1 MFFLYSCATMTSLY
15 NNGMKMEFLTLDAA
29 DNIYL
34 IRKILADSGFAEI
47 KNITR
52 LQSGSRSVAYYADD
66 YIVRFPKA
74 EIIWQTM
81 QREKM
86 IIDTIYPHLMPYF
99 EGKIHKIKLI
109 DGTHPFS
116 ISERF
121 YGKICDGRPESDYA
135 VLYQNIKPERQLK
148 LAQDLAMFFH
158 LMHQINCAK
167 LNIPEPT
174 EAIDNWDVTLRDDFD
189 YTKVKEALLQ
199 HNIDLNDYKPTL
211 PNTDKALCH
220 NDLSGS
226 NLLLNPASDDI
237 LAGIIDFGN
246 VVIMPKYQDFFPL
259 YKIDRK
265 LAIDTLTEYNKLTT
279 SKIEPKQL
287 DYMALCYIGYGL
299 YKTKDNSSP
308 YFLKL
313 LKLFL

>member
-1 MFFLYSCATMTSLY
+1 MD
-15 NNGMKMEFLTLDAA
+15 FLTKETA
-29 DNIYL
+29 DNLDL
-34 IRKILADSGFAEI
+34 IRKILAYSGFSEI

-86 IIDTIYPHLMPYF
+86 IIDAIYPYLMPYF
-99 EGKIHKIKLI
+99 EGKVHKIELI
-109 DGTHPFS
+109 DGTYPFS
-116 ISERF
+116 VSKRL

-158 LMHQINCAK
+158 SMHQIDYK
-167 LNIPEPT
+167 PLNIPEPT
-174 EAIDNWDVTLRDDFD
+174 EAIDNWDVSTREDFD
-189 YTKVKEALLQ
+189 YASVREVLLP
-199 HNIDLNDYKPTL
+199 HNIDLNDYKVTL
-211 PNTDKALCH
+211 PNTNEALCH

-226 NLLLNPASDDI
+226 NLLLNPESDDI

-246 VVIMPKYQDFFPL
+246 VVVMPKYQDFFPL
-259 YKIDRK
+259 YKISRK

-287 DYMALCYIGYGL
+287 DYMALCYIVYGL

-308 YFLKL
+308 YFMKL

>member
-1 MFFLYSCATMTSLY
+1 M
-15 NNGMKMEFLTLDAA
+15 NFLTKENA
-29 DNIYL
+29 DNLDL
-34 IRKILADSGFAEI
+34 IRKILADSGFSEI

-86 IIDTIYPHLMPYF
+86 IINAIYPHLMPYF
-99 EGKIHKIKLI
+99 ERKIHKIELI
-109 DGTHPFS
+109 DGTYPFS
-116 ISERF
+116 VSKRL
-121 YGKICDGRPESDYA
+121 YGKICDGRPESEYA
-135 VLYQNIKPERQLK
+135 VLYQNIIPERQLK

-158 LMHQINCAK
+158 SMHQIDYTK
-167 LNIPEPT
+167 FNIPEPT
-174 EAIDNWDVTLRDDFD
+174 EAIDNWDVSTREDFD
-189 YTKVKEALLQ
+189 YASVREALLP
-199 HNIDLNDYKPTL
+199 HKIDLNDYKITS
-211 PNTDKALCH
+211 PNVEQALCH

-226 NLLLNPASDDI
+226 NLLINPESDDI

-279 SKIEPKQL
+279 SKIEQKQL

-308 YFLKL
+308 YFMKL
-313 LKLFL
+313 LKPFL

>member
-1 MFFLYSCATMTSLY
+1 MTY
-15 NNGMKMEFLTLDAA
+15 IVKETA
-29 DNIYL
+29 DNLDL
-34 IRKILADSGFAEI
+34 IRKILADSGFSEI

-86 IIDTIYPHLMPYF
+86 IIDTIYLHLMPYF
-99 EGKIHKIKLI
+99 EGKIHKIELI
-109 DGTHPFS
+109 DGTYPFS
-116 ISERF
+116 VSKRL

-135 VLYQNIKPERQLK
+135 VLYQYIIPERQLK

-158 LMHQINCAK
+158 LMHQIDYKK
-167 LNIPEPT
+167 LNMPEPT
-174 EAIDNWDVTLRDDFD
+174 EAIDNWEVSTREDFD
-189 YTKVKEALLQ
+189 YASVREALLP
-199 HNIDLNDYKPTL
+199 HKIDLDYNKPTL

-226 NLLLNPASDDI
+226 NLLLNPESDDI

-246 VVIMPKYQDFFPL
+246 MVVMPKYQDFFPL
-259 YKIDRK
+259 YKVDRK

-308 YFLKL
+308 YFMKL
-313 LKLFL
+313 LKPFL

>member
-1 MFFLYSCATMTSLY
+1 MDFITKET
-15 NNGMKMEFLTLDAA
+15 A
-29 DNIYL
+29 DNLDL
-34 IRKILADSGFAEI
+34 IRKILVDSGFSEI

-99 EGKIHKIKLI
+99 EGKIHKIELI
-109 DGTHPFS
+109 DGTYPFS
-116 ISERF
+116 VSKRI

-135 VLYQNIKPERQLK
+135 VLYQNIIPERQLK

-158 LMHQINCAK
+158 LMHQINYTK
-167 LNIPEPT
+167 LTIPEPT
-174 EAIDNWDVTLRDDFD
+174 EAIDNWDVSTREDFD
-189 YTKVKEALLQ
+189 YAGIREALLP
-199 HNIDLNDYKPTL
+199 HKIDLDYYKPTL
-211 PNTDKALCH
+211 SNTDKALCH

-226 NLLLNPASDDI
+226 NLLLNPESDDI

-246 VVIMPKYQDFFPL
+246 VVVMPKYQDFFPL
-259 YKIDRK
+259 YKVDRK

-287 DYMALCYIGYGL
+287 DYMALCYIGYGF

-308 YFLKL
+308 YFMKL
-313 LKLFL
+313 LKPFI

>member
-1 MFFLYSCATMTSLY
+1 M
-15 NNGMKMEFLTLDAA
+15 NFLTQETA
-29 DNIYL
+29 DNLDL
-34 IRKILADSGFAEI
+34 IRKILADSGFTEI
-47 KNITR
+47 QNITR

-86 IIDTIYPHLMPYF
+86 VIDTIYPHLMPYF
-99 EGKIHKIKLI
+99 EGKIHKIELI
-109 DGTHPFS
+109 DGKYPFS
-116 ISERF
+116 VSKRF
-121 YGKICDGRPESDYA
+121 YGKICDGRPESEYA
-135 VLYQNIKPERQLK
+135 VLYQNLTTTQQAK
-148 LAQDLAMFFH
+148 LAQDLAIFFR
-158 LMHQINCAK
+158 LMHQIDYK
-167 LNIPEPT
+167 TLNIPEPT
-174 EAIDNWDVTLRDDFD
+174 EAIDNWDVTLREDFD
-189 YTKVKEALLQ
+189 YANVRESLLP
-199 HNIDLNDYKPTL
+199 HKIDLNDYKPTL

-226 NLLLNPASDDI
+226 NLLLNPESDDI

-287 DYMALCYIGYGL
+287 DFMALCYIGYGL
-299 YKTKDNSSP
+299 ALNKNNPSP

>member
-1 MFFLYSCATMTSLY
+1 MD
-15 NNGMKMEFLTLDAA
+15 FLTKETA
-29 DNIYL
+29 DNLDL
-34 IRKILADSGFAEI
+34 IRKILADSGFSEI

-66 YIVRFPKA
+66 FIVRFPKA

-86 IIDTIYPHLMPYF
+86 IIDTVYQHLMPYF
-99 EGKIHKIKLI
+99 EGKIHKIELI
-109 DGTHPFS
+109 NSTYPFS
-116 ISERF
+116 VSKRL
-121 YGKICDGRPESDYA
+121 YGKICDGRPESEYA
-135 VLYQNIKPERQLK
+135 VLYQNIILERQLK

-158 LMHQINCAK
+158 SMHQIDYK
-167 LNIPEPT
+167 PLNISEPT
-174 EAIDNWDVTLRDDFD
+174 EAIDNWDVSTREDFD
-189 YTKVKEALLQ
+189 YASVREALLP
-199 HNIDLNDYKPTL
+199 HKIDLDYYKPTL
-211 PNTDKALCH
+211 PNTDNALCH

-226 NLLLNPASDDI
+226 NLLLNPESDDI

-246 VVIMPKYQDFFPL
+246 VVVMPKYQDFFPL

-308 YFLKL
+308 YFMKL
-313 LKLFL
+313 LKPFL

>member
-1 MFFLYSCATMTSLY
+1 MYFITKE
-15 NNGMKMEFLTLDAA
+15 NA
-29 DNIYL
+29 DNLDL
-34 IRKILADSGFAEI
+34 IRKILADSGFSELQS
-47 KNITR
+47 ITR

-99 EGKIHKIKLI
+99 EGKIHKIELI

-135 VLYQNIKPERQLK
+135 VLYQNIIPERQLK

-158 LMHQINCAK
+158 LMHQTNCAEQ
-167 LNIPEPT
+167 NIPEPT
-174 EAIDNWDVTLRDDFD
+174 EAIDNWDVSTREDFD
-189 YTKVKEALLQ
+189 YAKVKEALLQ
-199 HNIDLNDYKPTL
+199 HNTDLNDYKPTL
-211 PNTDKALCH
+211 QNIDKALCH

-226 NLLLNPASDDI
+226 NLLLNPEIDDI

-246 VVIMPKYQDFFPL
+246 AVVMPKYLDFFPL

-287 DYMALCYIGYGL
+287 DYIALCYIGYGL

-308 YFLKL
+308 YFMKL
-313 LKLFL
+313 LKPFI

>member
-1 MFFLYSCATMTSLY
+1 MNFITKET
-15 NNGMKMEFLTLDAA
+15 A
-29 DNIYL
+29 DNIDL
-34 IRKILADSGFAEI
+34 IRKILEDSGFAEI

-86 IIDTIYPHLMPYF
+86 IIDTVYPHLMPYF
-99 EGKIHKIKLI
+99 EGKIHKIELI
-109 DGTHPFS
+109 DGTYPFS
-116 ISERF
+116 VSKRI

-135 VLYQNIKPERQLK
+135 VLYQNIIPERQLK

-158 LMHQINCAK
+158 LMHQIDYK
-167 LNIPEPT
+167 PLNISEPT
-174 EAIDNWDVTLRDDFD
+174 EAIDNWDVSTREDFD
-189 YTKVKEALLQ
+189 YASVREALLP
-199 HNIDLNDYKPTL
+199 HNIDLDYYKPTL

-226 NLLLNPASDDI
+226 NLLLNPESDDI
-237 LAGIIDFGN
+237 LIGIIDFGN
-246 VVIMPKYQDFFPL
+246 VVVMPKYQDFFPL

-265 LAIDTLTEYNKLTT
+265 LTIDTLTEYNKLAT

-308 YFLKL
+308 YFMKL
-313 LKLFL
+313 LKPFL

>member
-1 MFFLYSCATMTSLY
+1 MYFITKET
-15 NNGMKMEFLTLDAA
+15 A
-29 DNIYL
+29 DNLDL
-34 IRKILADSGFAEI
+34 IRKILADSGFANI
-47 KNITR
+47 KNILR

-86 IIDTIYPHLMPYF
+86 IIDTVYPHLMPYF
-99 EGKIHKIKLI
+99 EGKIHKIELI
-109 DGTHPFS
+109 DGTYPFS

-135 VLYQNIKPERQLK
+135 VLYQNLRTEQQDK
-148 LAQDLAMFFH
+148 LAKDLALFFH

-167 LNIPEPT
+167 LNIPSPI
-174 EAIDNWDVTLRDDFD
+174 EAIDNWDVCSREDFD
-189 YTKVKEALLQ
+189 YAGVREALLP
-199 HNIDLNDYKPTL
+199 HKIDLDDYKPTS
-211 PNTDKALCH
+211 PNSDEAICH

-226 NLLLNPASDDI
+226 NLLLNPESDDI

-246 VVIMPKYQDFFPL
+246 VVVMPKYQDFFPL

-279 SKIEPKQL
+279 SKIEQKQL

-308 YFLKL
+308 YFMKL
-313 LKLFL
+313 LHLFC

>member
-1 MFFLYSCATMTSLY
+1 MDFITKET
-15 NNGMKMEFLTLDAA
+15 A
-29 DNIYL
+29 DNLDL
-34 IRKILADSGFAEI
+34 IRKILANSGFTGLH
-47 KNITR
+47 NITR

-86 IIDTIYPHLMPYF
+86 IIDTVYPHLMPYF
-99 EGKIHKIKLI
+99 EGKVHKIELI
-109 DGTHPFS
+109 DGTYPFS
-116 ISERF
+116 VSKRL

-135 VLYQNIKPERQLK
+135 VLYQNIIPERQLK

-158 LMHQINCAK
+158 SMHKIDYK
-167 LNIPEPT
+167 MLNIPEPT
-174 EAIDNWDVTLRDDFD
+174 EAIDNWDVSTKEDFD
-189 YTKVKEALLQ
+189 YASVREALLP
-199 HNIDLNDYKPTL
+199 HKIDLNDYKPTL
-211 PNTDKALCH
+211 PNTDNALCH

-226 NLLLNPASDDI
+226 NLLLNPESNDI

-246 VVIMPKYQDFFPL
+246 AIVMPKYMDFYPL
-259 YKIDRK
+259 YKISRK
-265 LAIDTLTEYNKLTT
+265 LATDVLNEYNKLTT
-279 SKIEPKQL
+279 SKIEQKQT
-287 DYMALCYIGYGL
+287 DFMALCYIGYGL
-299 YKTKDNSSP
+299 ALNKDNPSP

>member
-1 MFFLYSCATMTSLY
+1 MTY
-15 NNGMKMEFLTLDAA
+15 ITKETA
-29 DNIYL
+29 DNLDL
-34 IRKILADSGFAEI
+34 IRKILADSGFSEI
-47 KNITR
+47 KNITH

-99 EGKIHKIKLI
+99 EGKIHKIELI
-109 DGTHPFS
+109 DGSYPFS
-116 ISERF
+116 VSKRL

-135 VLYQNIKPERQLK
+135 VLYQNIIPERQLK

-158 LMHQINCAK
+158 LMHQIDYKK
-167 LNIPEPT
+167 LNMPEPT
-174 EAIDNWDVTLRDDFD
+174 EAIDNWDICSREDFD
-189 YTKVKEALLQ
+189 FDSVRQALLL
-199 HNIDLNDYKPTL
+199 HGIDLNDYKITS
-211 PNTDKALCH
+211 PNVEQALCH

-226 NLLLNPASDDI
+226 NLLLNPESDDI

-246 VVIMPKYQDFFPL
+246 VVVMPKYQDFFPL
-259 YKIDRK
+259 YKVDRK

-308 YFLKL
+308 YFMKL
-313 LKLFL
+313 LKPFFIKK

>member
-1 MFFLYSCATMTSLY
+1 MNFITQE
-15 NNGMKMEFLTLDAA
+15 NA
-29 DNIYL
+29 DNLDL
-34 IRKILADSGFAEI
+34 IRKILADSGFSEI

-86 IIDTIYPHLMPYF
+86 IIDTVYQHLMPYF
-99 EGKIHKIKLI
+99 EGKIHKIELI
-109 DGTHPFS
+109 DGTYPFS
-116 ISERF
+116 VSKRL
-121 YGKICDGRPESDYA
+121 YGKICDGRQMSEYA
-135 VLYQNIKPERQLK
+135 VLYQNIIPERQLK

-158 LMHQINCAK
+158 LMHKIDYK
-167 LNIPEPT
+167 MLNIPEPT
-174 EAIDNWDVTLRDDFD
+174 EAIDNWDVSTREDFD
-189 YTKVKEALLQ
+189 YASVRETLLP
-199 HNIDLNDYKPTL
+199 HKIDLDYYKSTL
-211 PNTDKALCH
+211 PNIDKALCH

-226 NLLLNPASDDI
+226 NLLLNPERDDI

-246 VVIMPKYQDFFPL
+246 VVVMPKYQDFFPL

-279 SKIEPKQL
+279 SKIEQKQL

-308 YFLKL
+308 YFMKL
-313 LKLFL
+313 LKPFI